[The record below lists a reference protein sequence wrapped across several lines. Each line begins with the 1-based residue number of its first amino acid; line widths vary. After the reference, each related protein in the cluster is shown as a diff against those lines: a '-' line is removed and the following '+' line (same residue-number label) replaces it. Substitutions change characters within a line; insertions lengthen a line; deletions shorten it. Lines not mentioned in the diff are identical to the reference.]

1 MKRQKFL
8 ALSGTGPKWSVFV
21 LIFRK
26 IFNIVLTDY
35 ILPIIE
41 AENLYTNL
49 FIQLSFTHIVFYY
62 VPGTMVNH
70 EDIRS

>member
-1 MKRQKFL
+1 MSHIVSNVSASRNT
-8 ALSGTGPKWSVFV
+8 SE
-21 LIFRK
+21 